1 MNRTDKIL
9 YAVTAVSA
17 AIALLLV
24 LTLLP
29 SGISLSF
36 SAAEVK
42 SSYYLVL
49 LTLLPLFSTFLV
61 AQTGKSRLI
70 SAAVIAV
77 ADGYALLV
85 IMQAL
90 GVAVNFSAV
99 VLLVL
104 ALLSLF
110 IALAIRSGK
119 LKAKPAWVTTAEA
132 EGKAGRITALL
143 FLLLSAEFFIMALSV
158 LIAGVNGGIVIVPV
172 LITAAF
178 FLLIL
183 ARKTI

>member
-1 MNRTDKIL
+1 MNRNDRIL

-17 AIALLLV
+17 AAALLLV

-29 SGISLSF
+29 SEISLSF
-36 SAAEVK
+36 SSSDVK
-42 SSYYLVL
+42 SSWYLVL
-49 LTLLPLFSTFLV
+49 LTLLPLFSTFLI
-61 AQTGKSRLI
+61 ASTDKSRLI

-90 GVAVNFSAV
+90 GADVNFSAV

-119 LKAKPAWVTTAEA
+119 LKAKPAWVTTEEA
-132 EGKAGRITALL
+132 GKKAAGITALL
-143 FLLLSAEFFIMALSV
+143 FFLLSAEFFIMALLV
-158 LIAGVNGGIVIVPV
+158 LLRGVNGGFVIVPV
-172 LITAAF
+172 LITAAL